1 MASSLSNLVN
11 NVTAKVHKN
20 KYKYCDCFFEYENV
34 NDNLLNYKW
43 LCCDKSYSKIH
54 LSFLMTSINLF
65 FC

>member
-20 KYKYCDCFFEYENV
+20 NTNIAIDN
-34 NDNLLNYKW
+34 NLLNYKW
-43 LCCDKSYSKIH
+43 LCCDKNYSKIH